1 MLPIFPESDDI
12 SQFNAWLSYQTG
24 GLTLAAEWD
33 IWDIYV
39 IDMWNLMFL
48 ANYQF
53 NDFFALTFRYSHED
67 LKLMFQGRRRG
78 QQPFYYRSNVHH
90 YRLFDYWY

>member
-1 MLPIFPESDDI
+1 MVIH
-12 SQFNAWLSYQTG
+12 QTG
-24 GLTLAAEWD
+24 PTLTAEWN

-53 NDFFALTFRYSHED
+53 NDFFALTFRYSPED
-67 LKLMFQGRRRG
+67 LRLMFQGEEKGRTVLLLV
-78 QQPFYYRSNVHH
+78 NVHH
-90 YRLFDYWY
+90 HRL